1 MAADS
6 EMLEDLL
13 EDQRVEGNERKAFRD
28 MLDGL
33 LPGRMLTFKQRK
45 WVQGRWE
52 RLELGVGESMN
63 LHSSGRV
70 PDADPSSPNAV
81 TLPWERPGYS
91 KPLKP
96 PGRK

>member
-1 MAADS
+1 MAS
-6 EMLEDLL
+6 EREMLENLL
-13 EDQRVEGNERKAFRD
+13 GDERVEGNERKAFQD

-33 LPGRMLTFKQRK
+33 DPGRKLSFKQHK

-52 RLELGVGESMN
+52 RLDLGVGESMN

-70 PDADPSSPNAV
+70 PDADPFNPNAV
-81 TLPWERPGYS
+81 TLPWERPGYE

-96 PGRK
+96 PGRE